1 MESYLTAW
9 ELQNAI
15 DKISKSISLAE
26 KRKNELER
34 FSSFYFIDQVVDH
47 DYLERLDLIR
57 GYFRKRNEVCTSEI
71 KQLYLLECNY
81 DKKLHDELK
90 ILREV
95 ETLYSEIECLKL
107 RRKQLKRS
115 LALCRGIFD
124 DRKIIRSLKNNIR
137 TFDDEENTGFDLV
150 KESLLTAQN
159 LNFNVYKIYK
169 KCA

>member
-1 MESYLTAW
+1 MKSFLTAW

-15 DKISKSISLAE
+15 DTISESISVAE

-34 FSSFYFIDQVVDH
+34 FSSFYFIDQEVDH
-47 DYLERLDLIR
+47 DYLERLNLIR
-57 GYFRKRNEVCTSEI
+57 GYFRKENAVSISEI
-71 KQLYLLECNY
+71 EQLNLLEYNLSTQLY
-81 DKKLHDELK
+81 DELK

-95 ETLYSEIECLKL
+95 EILTSEIESLKL
-107 RRKQLKRS
+107 RKKQLKRS

-124 DRKIIRSLKNNIR
+124 DRKIIRNQKNNIR
-137 TFDDEENTGFDLV
+137 TFDDEENTDFDLV